1 MQVRTSSGRWRILVV
16 DDEPLAR
23 DGLRLLLGEDADV
36 GEVLE
41 AKGGREAVSLIRNG
55 RPDLVFLDVQM
66 PELDG
71 FDVVREVGAAHM
83 PAVVFVTA
91 HDRYATRAFDVNAID
106 YLLKPVMRDRFAHAL
121 QRIRLRLQSPN
132 EAQRR
137 MIALLE
143 TLADRPQYP
152 DRLAIRSGGKTS
164 FVNLEDVHWIRAAEN
179 YVQLHVASGHH
190 LLHVPIGTL
199 EASLDPAMFLRVHRS
214 MIVNVRQIREL
225 QPAFH
230 GEYVILLRSGVRLQS
245 SRSYHAK
252 IGEWAANPF

>member
-1 MQVRTSSGRWRILVV
+1 MPVKRSGGRWRILIV

-23 DGLRLLLGEDADV
+23 DGLHILLGEDAGA

-41 AKGGREAVSLIRNG
+41 AKGGREAIAVIRSAK
-55 RPDLVFLDVQM
+55 PDLVFLDVQM

-71 FDVVREVGAAHM
+71 FDVVREVGAVHM

-106 YLLKPVMRDRFAHAL
+106 YLLKPVTRDRFAHAL
-121 QRIRLRLQSPN
+121 ERVHTRLESPV

-143 TLADRPQYP
+143 TLAEKPRYP

-164 FVNLEDVHWIRAAEN
+164 FVNVEDVHWIRAAEN
-179 YVQLHVASGHH
+179 YVQLHLPSGHH
-190 LLHVPIGTL
+190 LLHVQIGTL
-199 EASLDPAMFLRVHRS
+199 EASLDPAMFLRIHRS
-214 MIVNVRQIREL
+214 MIVNARQIREL
-225 QPAFH
+225 EPAFH

-245 SRSYHAK
+245 SRSYHMR
-252 IGEWAANPF
+252 IREWAANPF